1 MVTSHAHST
10 EGNMSEEKRK
20 HPRKAACGE
29 LQISTEKSDSRHNV
43 FVKDVSKGGAFV
55 FSLNVPAVGEKIGYE
70 LLDAY
75 GLVLTAGT
83 GRVIRAIDVNSEA
96 LSGFAIQFDQELD
109 QAMLDYLCEVRTGK
123 K

>member
-1 MVTSHAHST
+1 
-10 EGNMSEEKRK
+10 MSEEKRK
-20 HPRKAACGE
+20 HSRKAACGD
-29 LQISTEKSDSRHNV
+29 LQITTEKSGSKHKV

-55 FSLNVPAVGEKIGYE
+55 FSLNVPAVGDKISYE
-70 LLDAY
+70 LLDEH
-75 GLVLTAGT
+75 GLMLTVGT

-109 QAMLDYLCEVRTGK
+109 QTMLDYLCEVRTEK